1 LLGGFDQ
8 VKKIAFL
15 NKRFGFMVLLLGL
28 LWLKT
33 MFAYFFEFDLGL
45 DDPFQYVILIINPLA
60 TALFLFSVAQYIR
73 PKLPAYLMMFFLY
86 FLGVF
91 LLYANVVYYGEFTDF
106 LTVNTILG
114 AGKVSAGLGDSIGTL
129 LRPGDVLYFID
140 FLIIPVL
147 WKFKVIKMEEQPV
160 KIRRA
165 FATSIFAVLLFS
177 GNLFMAEADRPQL
190 LSRTFSNDYMVKYLG
205 LNAFTVYDGI
215 QTYKVD
221 KVRSKAT
228 SNDLT
233 TAKAFV
239 KKHYAAPASD
249 KFGIAKGKNVIYIHL
264 ESFQQFLI
272 NYHLKDSAGVEH
284 EVTPFLN
291 SLYRSNE
298 TYSFDNFFHQVKAG
312 KTSDA
317 ENLLENSLF
326 ALEQGSLFTKLGSK
340 NTFEAAPNI
349 LQQTQ
354 GYTSAVFHGNV
365 GSFWNRTE
373 TYKNLGYNY
382 FFDQSYYKVNDTN
395 SFQYG
400 LNDKPFFQQSI
411 QYFERLQQPFYT
423 KFITVSNHFP
433 YSELQKTDEA
443 GFPAGTTGDATVD
456 DYFQTANYLDTAVK
470 EFFDYLKATGVYQNS
485 VVVLY
490 GDHYGISNTRNKSLA
505 TMLGKTAETWTDYD
519 NAQMQRVP
527 YMIHIPGQ
535 QSGGVNHTYG
545 GEVDALPTLLHL
557 LGVDTANYMQ
567 LGQDL
572 LSPQHEQLVALRDGD
587 YLTPDYTSYGGKL
600 YQNSDGMEVTSPDAT
615 LKVQDQA
622 WQNEVDETLDV
633 SDEINNGNLL
643 RFDTTSGLKAIDPK
657 QYDYHDG
664 LEKMVAIEQKLGSAS
679 KSIYSKNN
687 NQTTVNQFSTQ
698 TYKQLN
704 GQN

>member
-1 LLGGFDQ
+1 MG
-8 VKKIAFL
+8 
-15 NKRFGFMVLLLGL
+15 LLLGL

-45 DDPFQYVILIINPLA
+45 DDPFQYVILVINPLA

-73 PKLPAYLMMFFLY
+73 PKLPAYWMMFLLY

-129 LRPGDVLYFID
+129 LRPGDILYFID
-140 FLIIPVL
+140 FLIIPIL
-147 WKFKVIKMEEQPV
+147 WKLKIIKMEEQPV
-160 KIRRA
+160 KIRMV

-239 KKHYAAPASD
+239 KKHYAPPASD

-272 NYHLKDSAGVEH
+272 NFHLKDSTGAEH

-291 SLYRSNE
+291 SLYGSNE

-382 FFDQSYYKVNDTN
+382 FFDQSYYQVNDTN

-433 YSELQKTDEA
+433 YSELQKTDEE
-443 GFPAGTTGDATVD
+443 GFPVGTTGDATVD

-485 VVVLY
+485 VIVLY

-535 QSGGVNHTYG
+535 QNGGVNHTYG
-545 GEVDALPTLLHL
+545 GEIDALPTLLHL
-557 LGVDTANYMQ
+557 LGVDTSNYMQ

-572 LSPQHEQLVALRDGD
+572 LSPQHEQLVGLRDGD

-600 YQNSDGMEVTSPDAT
+600 YRNSDGTEVTSPDAT
-615 LKVQDQA
+615 LKVQDKA

-657 QYDYHDG
+657 QYDYQDG
-664 LEKMVAIEQKLGSAS
+664 LKKMTAIEQKLGSQS

-687 NQTTVNQFSTQ
+687 NQTTVTQFSTQ